1 MRQAHL
7 VALVVGVLLG
17 SAVVRAEDVGTKKMV
32 IKDPADPAK
41 RLVLVLS
48 RDTGVQLS
56 EADDPGANGASLHL
70 YSATDDFC
78 VVLGSGAN
86 WQSTTTKWKY
96 KDPVT
101 KNRALV
107 KDGLLKVK
115 IKSDV
120 TFTLADDGG
129 QGTVNAQVQFGTGTR
144 YCMQCPG
151 NTKDDGGK
159 FIAKDCLAVACD
171 AEPSTCDPSS
181 STTSTTTA
189 TTSTSTTTIVTV
201 CGNNAIEGNEE
212 CDDGGATPGDGC
224 DAACQLEST
233 NPAVCAGIPTVSGTN
248 LDTVAIASGLEA
260 PVHIAAPRLD
270 PSRVFVV
277 EQPGRI
283 QVVRNGVQL
292 GTPFLSIEGIVQYGG
307 EEGLLSVAFDPDY
320 ETNRF
325 FYVYYTNNSGNL
337 AISRFSTN
345 PGNPDDALEGSEHNI
360 VTIPHP
366 GASNHNGGNLNFG
379 PDGFLYAATGDG
391 GGGGDPSENAQN
403 DASRLGKLL
412 QIDVDTDAVTN
423 WGKGLRNPFR
433 FSFDRATGDLYIG
446 DVGQGSWEEISYDP
460 APITAGTNY
469 GWDDMEGRHCYE
481 PNPGCL
487 TAGRT
492 LPALEYCNTNCNVG
506 SNPECTAMACGAFH
520 ADRGQAVI
528 GGFVYRGCALPDLQ
542 GEYFY
547 SDTYND
553 WIRTFAGVSGGD
565 AQNLVDRSSQLGSH
579 TVTSFGEDTRGELYF
594 TDYGTGEVYQIIPQ

>member
-1 MRQAHL
+1 
-7 VALVVGVLLG
+7 
-17 SAVVRAEDVGTKKMV
+17 
-32 IKDPADPAK
+32 
-41 RLVLVLS
+41 
-48 RDTGVQLS
+48 
-56 EADDPGANGASLHL
+56 
-70 YSATDDFC
+70 
-78 VVLGSGAN
+78 
-86 WQSTTTKWKY
+86 
-96 KDPVT
+96 
-101 KNRALV
+101 
-107 KDGLLKVK
+107 
-115 IKSDV
+115 
-120 TFTLADDGG
+120 
-129 QGTVNAQVQFGTGTR
+129 
-144 YCMQCPG
+144 MQCPG
-151 NTKDDGGK
+151 NKKDDGGK
-159 FIAKDCLAVACD
+159 FIAKDCTAVTCD

-224 DAACQLEST
+224 DAACQLESA

-248 LDTVAIASGLEA
+248 LDTMVIASGLEA
-260 PVHIAAPRLD
+260 PVHVAAPRLD

-292 GTPFLSIEGIVQYGG
+292 GTPFLSIEGIVQYSPGS

-320 ETNRF
+320 ETNRY
-325 FYVYYTNNSGNL
+325 FYVYYVNNSGNL
-337 AISRFSTN
+337 AISRFQTN

-366 GASNHNGGNLNFG
+366 SASNHNGGNLNFG

-391 GGGGDPSENAQN
+391 GGGGDPFENAQN
-403 DASRLGKLL
+403 DASMLGKLL
-412 QIDVDTDAVTN
+412 RIDVDTDAVTI

-433 FSFDRATGDLYIG
+433 FSFDRLTGDLYVG

-460 APITAGTNY
+460 APVASGVNY

-492 LPALEYCNTNCNVG
+492 LPVLEYCNTNCNVG

-528 GGFVYRGCALPDLQ
+528 GGFVYRGCTLPDLQ

-565 AQNLVDRSSQLGSH
+565 AQNLVDRSAQLGSH

-594 TDYGTGEVYQIIPQ
+594 TDYGSGEVYKIIPQ